1 MSAEDPQVERG
12 YIKIAWELQW
22 AFDRARLS
30 PQKRSIIGCILFYTY
45 GRGKKSAEIA
55 FDKFT
60 EYTGMTKDNISR
72 TIKKLKIN
80 NVIRVV
86 RTDNKRFAS
95 YGINKAYKSW
105 KVLSKQ
111 TTLLSIQ
118 TPNVVRLDNQLPS
131 SKQIKKHK
139 VSEAPVKNSNKET
152 IERVIRY
159 LNAKT
164 GKNFKPTTPET
175 IKLINGRIQENYQ
188 PEHFKTVID
197 KKCSEWMGDPHW
209 EKFLRPNTLFRPSNF
224 ESYLNQP
231 THIPPGESPRTPK
244 AL

>member
-12 YIKIAWELQW
+12 YVKFASELLWAVGLAKLNPTERQIIDCIAWH
-22 AFDRARLS
+22 
-30 PQKRSIIGCILFYTY
+30 TY
-45 GRGKKSAEIA
+45 AHGKKTAGITTRQ
-55 FDKFT
+55 FT
-60 EYTGMTKDNISR
+60 EWCVKSKGNVYR
-72 TIKKLKIN
+72 YIKRLEN
-80 NVIRVV
+80 DNVILVIKS
-86 RTDNKRFAS
+86 DNKQIVT
-95 YGINKAYKSW
+95 YGINKKYKTW
-105 KVLSKQ
+105 KRLSNMITELSK
-111 TTLLSIQ
+111 LIPSVI
-118 TPNVVRLDNQLPS
+118 RLDNPLPI
-131 SKQIKKHK
+131 IKKHRKHK
-139 VSEAPVKNSNKET
+139 VSEPPPKNENKET

-197 KKCSEWMGDPHW
+197 KKCQEWLGDPHW

-231 THIPPGESPRTPK
+231 AHVPPGESPRTPK